1 MKPNEK
7 RIVVIFRNQRIQQ
20 IAVAFFELQSKKE
33 NRNTRH
39 AVGKAVHKLVLEFD
53 QFANEYAVAPECDRR
68 TTVGKNIWN
77 EFTESAGDKTVLT
90 QSEMVSILDIKHAI
104 DQHPAASE
112 IVKYC
117 TNREQHVETEIF
129 GHKFHGFVDGFGPGL
144 AFDLKTTMDA
154 SEHKFTRTIENDL
167 YFVQAAIYCH
177 ALNLDEFRFIAVEST
192 APHMVG
198 VYRLESE
205 WLEIGLKKLE
215 LILNKFEQWDGTAEH
230 YNSNR
235 TVTPRVNPFLI

>member
-1 MKPNEK
+1 MKNVLLSFSAIKEFNKSPLHFLTYK
-7 RIVVIFRNQRIQQ
+7 
-20 IAVAFFELQSKKE
+20 AKKKTE
-33 NRNTRH
+33 TPAMRF
-39 AVGKAVHKLVLEFD
+39 GKAVHKLVLEFD
-53 QFANEYAVAPECDRR
+53 QFANEYAVAPDCDRR

-104 DQHPAASE
+104 DQHPAANE

-117 TNREQHVETEIF
+117 TARELHIETEIF

-144 AFDLKTTMDA
+144 VFDLKTTMDA
-154 SEHKFTRTIENDL
+154 SEYKFTRTIENDL

-177 ALNLDEFRFIAVEST
+177 ALGVDEFRFVAVEST

-205 WLEIGLKKLE
+205 WLNLGMKKLE
-215 LILNKFEQWDGTAEH
+215 LILEKFDQWDGTAEH

-235 TVTPRVNPFLI
+235 IVTPRVNPFLI